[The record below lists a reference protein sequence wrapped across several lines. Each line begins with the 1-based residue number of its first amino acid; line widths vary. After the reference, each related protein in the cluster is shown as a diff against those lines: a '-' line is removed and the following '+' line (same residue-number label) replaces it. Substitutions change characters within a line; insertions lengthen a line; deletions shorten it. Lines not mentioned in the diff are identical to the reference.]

1 MNQIL
6 NQTYFREKLEQS
18 KDYSELFELVKLSV
32 KKVLR
37 AHRIGLMLYLEDLPF
52 RVGAYHQVGSNG
64 IVLNRRLVDAM
75 ANSTKSI
82 TELNS
87 FIFSLLLHE
96 YLHSLGYLDEH
107 EVSSLV
113 HRISL
118 EIFGADHPAVQ
129 MSEEIPVTR
138 MLLDTP
144 LNRPEKGL
152 ELIKN
157 FEKPR
162 HQYIV

>member
-1 MNQIL
+1 MNQITD
-6 NQTYFREKLEQS
+6 QTYFREKLEQS
-18 KDYSELFELVKLSV
+18 KGYNELLELVKISV
-32 KKVLR
+32 NKLLK
-37 AHRIGLMLYLEDLPF
+37 AHRMGLMLYLEDLPF

-82 TELNS
+82 TEFNS

-107 EVSSLV
+107 EVSILV

-129 MSEEIPVTR
+129 MSKQIPVNR
-138 MLLDTP
+138 VLLDEH
-144 LNRPEKGL
+144 LSRPKKGL

-162 HQYIV
+162 HQYVV